1 MTRAHH
7 VTHGQTIQRMERL
20 RTLVTELLARNLP
33 ADELAD
39 VLKLSPSG
47 ARKYVADLAA
57 AGVIALATPVGGAVP
72 ASGRV
77 YTLAV
82 TPEQAQVYLASLTT
96 TAPVRAAR
104 ESKSALS
111 IAGRDPSRRFH
122 IMQDDAPFSIRIERA
137 PAMRDPLV
145 AAFFGAG
152 RHEVRA

>member
-7 VTHGQTIQRMERL
+7 VTHGQTFQRMERL
-20 RTLVTELLARNLP
+20 RTLVTELMTRDLP
-33 ADELAD
+33 AEELAW

-47 ARKYVADLAA
+47 ARKYVADLTA
-57 AGVIALATPVGGAVP
+57 AGVIALATPVGGVVP

-82 TPEQAQVYLASLTT
+82 TPEQAHVYLASLTT

-104 ESKSALS
+104 ESKAALS

>member
-20 RTLVTELLARNLP
+20 RTLVGELLTRDLP

-47 ARKYVADLAA
+47 ARKYIGDLTA
-57 AGVIALATPVGGAVP
+57 AGVIALAIPVDGAV
-72 ASGRV
+72 SVVRRV

-82 TPEQAQVYLASLTT
+82 TLEQAQSYLASLATA
-96 TAPVRAAR
+96 APVRAAR
-104 ESKSALS
+104 ESKSVLS

-122 IMQDDAPFSIRIERA
+122 IMQDDAPFSIRVSRTPVA
-137 PAMRDPLV
+137 RDWLV

-152 RHEVRA
+152 RHEVHA

>member
-20 RTLVTELLARNLP
+20 RTLVTELLTRDLP

-47 ARKYVADLAA
+47 ARKYVGDLTA
-57 AGVIALATPVGGAVP
+57 AGIIALAIPVDGAV
-72 ASGRV
+72 SVVRRV

-82 TPEQAQVYLASLTT
+82 TPEKAQAYLASLAT

-104 ESKSALS
+104 ESKSVLS
-111 IAGRDPSRRFH
+111 IAAREAGRRFH
-122 IMQDDAPFSIRIERA
+122 IMEDDAPFSIRVDRA

>member
-20 RTLVTELLARNLP
+20 RNLVTELLGRDLA

-47 ARKYVADLAA
+47 ARKYIGDLTA
-57 AGVIALATPVGGAVP
+57 AGVIALATPVGGVGSA
-72 ASGRV
+72 AGRV

-82 TPEQAQVYLASLTT
+82 TPEQAQAYLASLTT

-104 ESKSALS
+104 ESKSTLS
-111 IAGRDPSRRFH
+111 IAAREAGRRFH
-122 IMQDDAPFSIRIERA
+122 IMHDDAPFSIRVSRA
-137 PAMRDPLV
+137 PVARDWLV

-152 RHEVRA
+152 QHEVCA

>member
-20 RTLVTELLARNLP
+20 RTLVAELLLRDLP
-33 ADELAD
+33 ADELAW

-47 ARKYVADLAA
+47 ARKYVGDLTA
-57 AGVIALATPVGGAVP
+57 AGVIALAVPVDGAV
-72 ASGRV
+72 SVVHRV

-104 ESKSALS
+104 ESKSALR

-122 IMQDDAPFSIRIERA
+122 IMQDDAPFSIRVSRT
-137 PAMRDPLV
+137 PPMRDPLV

-152 RHEVRA
+152 QHEVRV

>member
-1 MTRAHH
+1 MTRTHH

-20 RTLVTELLARNLP
+20 RTLVTELLARDLP
-33 ADELAD
+33 ADELAW

-47 ARKYVADLAA
+47 ARKYVGDLTA
-57 AGVIALATPVGGAVP
+57 AGVIALATAVGGAGS

-82 TPEQAQVYLASLTT
+82 TPEQAQAYLASLAT

-122 IMQDDAPFSIRIERA
+122 IMQDDAPFSIRVERA
-137 PAMRDPLV
+137 PVARDWLV
-145 AAFFGAG
+145 TAFFGAG

>member
-20 RTLVTELLARNLP
+20 RTLVAELMTRDLP
-33 ADELAD
+33 ADELAW

-47 ARKYVADLAA
+47 ARKYVGDLTA
-57 AGVIALATPVGGAVP
+57 AGVIALATPVGGAGS
-72 ASGRV
+72 AAGRV

-82 TPEQAQVYLASLTT
+82 TPEQAQAYMAGLATA
-96 TAPVRAAR
+96 APVRAAR

-122 IMQDDAPFSIRIERA
+122 IMEDDAPFSIRVSRT
-137 PAMRDPLV
+137 PPMRDPLV

>member
-20 RTLVTELLARNLP
+20 RTLVNELLTRDLP
-33 ADELAD
+33 ADELAW

-47 ARKYVADLAA
+47 ARKYVGDLTG
-57 AGVIALATPVGGAVP
+57 AGVIALATPVAGAGP
-72 ASGRV
+72 ALGRV

-82 TPEQAQVYLASLTT
+82 TPEQAQAYLASLAT

-111 IAGRDPSRRFH
+111 LAGRDPSRRFH
-122 IMQDDAPFSIRIERA
+122 IMQDDAPFSIRVSRA
-137 PAMRDPLV
+137 PVARDWLV

-152 RHEVRA
+152 QHEVRA

>member
-20 RTLVTELLARNLP
+20 RTLVTELLARDLP
-33 ADELAD
+33 ADELAW

-47 ARKYVADLAA
+47 ARKYVADLTA
-57 AGVIALATPVGGAVP
+57 AGVIALATPVDGAV
-72 ASGRV
+72 SGRV

-82 TPEQAQVYLASLTT
+82 TPEQAQVYLASLAT
-96 TAPVRAAR
+96 TAPVRAVR

-122 IMQDDAPFSIRIERA
+122 IMQDDAPFSIRVERSPVA
-137 PAMRDPLV
+137 RDWLV
-145 AAFFGAG
+145 TAFFGAG

>member
-20 RTLVTELLARNLP
+20 RTLVAELMTRDLP
-33 ADELAD
+33 ADELAW

-47 ARKYVADLAA
+47 ARKYVGDLTA
-57 AGVIALATPVGGAVP
+57 AGVIALATPVAGAGP
-72 ASGRV
+72 APGRV

-82 TPEQAQVYLASLTT
+82 TPEQAQTYLTGLTT
-96 TAPVRAAR
+96 SAPVRAAR
-104 ESKSALS
+104 ESKSTLS
-111 IAGRDPSRRFH
+111 IASREAGRRFH
-122 IMQDDAPFSIRIERA
+122 IMQDDAPFSIRVSRA

>member
-20 RTLVTELLARNLP
+20 RTLVTELLTRDLP
-33 ADELAD
+33 ADELAW

-47 ARKYVADLAA
+47 ARKYVADLTA
-57 AGVIALATPVGGAVP
+57 AGVIALATPVDGAVS

-82 TPEQAQVYLASLTT
+82 TPEQAQVYLASLATT
-96 TAPVRAAR
+96 VPVRAAR
-104 ESKSALS
+104 ESKSVLS

-122 IMQDDAPFSIRIERA
+122 IMQDDAPFSIRVERA
-137 PAMRDPLV
+137 PIARDWLV
-145 AAFFGAG
+145 TAFFGAG

>member
-1 MTRAHH
+1 MTRAHY

-20 RTLVTELLARNLP
+20 GTLVTELLTRDLP
-33 ADELAD
+33 ADKLAD

-47 ARKYVADLAA
+47 ARKYVGDLTA
-57 AGVIALATPVGGAVP
+57 AGIIALAIPVDGAV
-72 ASGRV
+72 SVVRRV

-82 TPEQAQVYLASLTT
+82 TPEKAQAYLASLAT
-96 TAPVRAAR
+96 TAPARAAR
-104 ESKSALS
+104 ESKSALN
-111 IAGRDPSRRFH
+111 IAAREAGRRFH
-122 IMQDDAPFSIRIERA
+122 IMQDDAPFSIRVSRA

>member
-7 VTHGQTIQRMERL
+7 VIHGQTIQRMERL
-20 RTLVTELLARNLP
+20 RTLVTELLTRDLP

-47 ARKYVADLAA
+47 ARKYVGDLTS
-57 AGVIALATPVGGAVP
+57 AGVIALATSVGGAGS

-82 TPEQAQVYLASLTT
+82 TPEQAQVYLTSLTT
-96 TAPVRAAR
+96 AAPVRAAR

-122 IMQDDAPFSIRIERA
+122 IMQDDAPFSIRVSRA

>member
-20 RTLVTELLARNLP
+20 RTLVTELLTRDLP
-33 ADELAD
+33 ADELAW

-47 ARKYVADLAA
+47 ARKYIGDLTA

-72 ASGRV
+72 VSGRV

-104 ESKSALS
+104 ESKSSLS

-122 IMQDDAPFSIRIERA
+122 IMQDDAPFSIRVSRA
-137 PAMRDPLV
+137 PVARDWLV
-145 AAFFGAG
+145 TAFFGAG

>member
-1 MTRAHH
+1 MTNAHH

-20 RTLVTELLARNLP
+20 RTLVGELLTRDLP

-47 ARKYVADLAA
+47 GRKYVGDLTA

-72 ASGRV
+72 AAGRV

-82 TPEQAQVYLASLTT
+82 TPEQVQVYLASLAT

-111 IAGRDPSRRFH
+111 IAAREAGRRFH
-122 IMQDDAPFSIRIERA
+122 IMQDDAPFSIRVSRA